1 MVRCFLV
8 LAVSVLLSGTLAAQ
22 ESGKD
27 VFAQHCAVCHGV
39 GGEGGGVGDGAT
51 ETVSKPVPD
60 LTLLAQANGGVFP
73 MLRVIHVI
81 DGRTGL
87 RGHGGEMPVFGN
99 VFRMEFGKYGVEV
112 AEMESLARILS
123 IAYYLESIQK

>member
-1 MVRCFLV
+1 MVRS
-8 LAVSVLLSGTLAAQ
+8 AILLGAALCWAGVLAAQ

-27 VFAQHCAVCHGV
+27 VFDAHCAACHGV
-39 GGEGGGVGDGAT
+39 DAVGDGPVAST
-51 ETVSKPVPD
+51 LDVPVPD
-60 LTLLAQANGGVFP
+60 LTALAATNGGEFP